1 MSLRR
6 LWAGGGMEGGG
17 LVAMATAS
25 GVVEREAESG
35 AEWSVSTVGC
45 RPFSVSL
52 YAGTKRIAS
61 RN

>member
-1 MSLRR
+1 
-6 LWAGGGMEGGG
+6 MEGGG

-52 YAGTKRIAS
+52 YYAGTKRIAS